1 MDIQP
6 SKDQIIFE
14 LHNPCGLFNQV
25 TCIENAVALSYFL
38 KKDILIHHIFN
49 EPWRKEIEKG
59 VGIYSANHW
68 WNKRK
73 LVNNKNTPKITD
85 LMDVHTY
92 SDISFLDEKLKIN
105 SIVFSSKFYN
115 FYDDSHNEEYF
126 SCGRTKFVESA
137 CDHYSF
143 NSTLG
148 WYSTFFM
155 NRPPEVDKALSLT
168 KFKPEYYQLADH
180 IAKQIGPFVG
190 AHIRLTDNQ
199 FEYPT
204 NEQIEK
210 GIDSLKTGFQ
220 KIIATDDPANERII
234 KLKSKGALVLEEIIE
249 KEFFKDFQQLK
260 FIDEVSLGLLVNLV
274 MHHSKDFIGSQGS
287 TFTGYIQRHAEGD
300 MKIFG
305 EQPYTVLGPFTWNG
319 YKYPSFSPETIERN
333 KKINYIERLFDSDN
347 RWWREWPE
355 SRLFPKSV

>member
-1 MDIQP
+1 MDIKP

-14 LHNPCGLFNQV
+14 IHNPCGLFNQV
-25 TCIENAVALSYFL
+25 SCVENAVALSYFL

-49 EPWRKEIEKG
+49 KPWVKEIEKG

-73 LVNNKNTPKITD
+73 FVNNQNTPKITD
-85 LMDVHTY
+85 LMEVCSY
-92 SDISFLDEKLKIN
+92 GEFEFLDEKLNIP
-105 SIVFSSKFYN
+105 SIVFSNHFYN
-115 FYDDSHNEEYF
+115 FSSNSTNEEYF
-126 SCGRTKFVESA
+126 NCGRTKFLEETKE
-137 CDHYSF
+137 HYSF
-143 NSTLG
+143 TSTLG

-155 NRPPEVDKALSLT
+155 NRTKEVEKGLSLT
-168 KFKPEYYQLADH
+168 KFKPEYYQLAKI
-180 IAKQIGPFVG
+180 IADQIGPFVG

-204 NEQIEK
+204 HEQIDR
-210 GIDSLKTGFQ
+210 GMGSLKKGFQ
-220 KIIATDDPANERII
+220 QVVATDHAANERITRL
-234 KLKSKGALVLEEIIE
+234 KLKGVLVLEELIE
-249 KEFFKDFQQLK
+249 KEFYKEFQELK
-260 FIDEVSLGLLVNLV
+260 FTDEVSLGLLANLV

-287 TFTGYIQRHAEGD
+287 TFTGYIQRHAEGT
-300 MKIFG
+300 MRVFG
-305 EQPYTVLGPFTWNG
+305 EQPYEINGPFTWNG

-333 KKINYIERLFDSDN
+333 KKINYIEKLFDADN